1 MAGKTEEAKVVFEV
15 FDKKYAGTVDAFYL
29 GDMLRCLGIAA
40 TNAACEKKG
49 QTAKTGGKQLTIDE
63 FLAIYNEFAALP
75 AKTWGTAEDFAECLK
90 LYDKDQN
97 GKLILSELSTVL
109 VNMAEKLTKD
119 QMDELLA
126 ATGTKENEDGEIV
139 YAEFVSKILAGPQA

>member
-1 MAGKTEEAKVVFEV
+1 MILFIEAKVVFEV

-40 TNAACEKKG
+40 TNSACEKKG
-49 QTAKTGGKQLTIDE
+49 QTAKTGGKQLSIDE
-63 FLAIYNEFAALP
+63 FLAIYNEFAGLP
-75 AKTWGTAEDFAECLK
+75 ATTWGVYEDFMECLK

-109 VNMAEKLTKD
+109 VNMGICLYIFKYYLFQVLVINYIFKLK
-119 QMDELLA
+119 
-126 ATGTKENEDGEIV
+126 N
-139 YAEFVSKILAGPQA
+139 